1 MLWKTYRNW
10 MLTYNGTCKNPKR
23 LNSGLFS
30 QPRVQRER
38 ETHVIV
44 QTAPSCLNI
53 PSITPSTCSDRPH
66 PRPQLIRVVLSSL
79 TEAGTKQHLLNQWHS
94 FCCSWLIKMRLAR
107 SGIPPGLWPTR
118 LSFQMVLFLSAEVC
132 TAVFFPYSCTWAGVH
147 LYFRRLKN
155 YSD

>member
-94 FCCSWLIKMRLAR
+94 FCCSWLIKCDWPAREFRLVCGQR
-107 SGIPPGLWPTR
+107 GC
-118 LSFQMVLFLSAEVC
+118 LFRWFFFCQLKSALQYFFH
-132 TAVFFPYSCTWAGVH
+132 TAAHEPACIFIFG
-147 LYFRRLKN
+147 
-155 YSD
+155 D